1 MQPLM
6 MFLIPLMAI
15 FLVRIF
21 NAEKSVAIA
30 ALTLSLVSLGETVWR
45 LTMFDPGGGVQ
56 FLFDQFWVE
65 NMGISLK
72 TGVDG
77 ISMLMILLTNAL
89 LPLIIFSS
97 FDRQIPDYK
106 NFYSLIFLMQFALLG
121 VFTAL
126 DGFLFYVFWELALIP
141 IWFIAL
147 LWGGAGRIR
156 ITLKFFI
163 YTLSGSLIMLMGL
176 IYLYLQTPG
185 THSFDIDSFYAMSL
199 TPGEQSWLFWA
210 FFLAFA
216 IKIPI
221 FPLHTWQPDTYTIA
235 PTQGTMLLSGI
246 MLKMGLY
253 GIIRWMLPVIPQG
266 VEDFKWIA
274 IGLSVIGIVYASMMA
289 LAQSDFKRLAAY
301 SSMAHV
307 GLIAAGIFT
316 MNGMSLNG
324 GVYQMLSHGVNAVG
338 LFFIADIIQK
348 RYSDAS
354 MKDLGGIAH
363 ISNPFAIG
371 FMIVLLGSVA
381 LPLTNGFVGEFML
394 LNGIY
399 QYGAWTAAFAGLTV
413 IFGAVYMLRA
423 YRAIMLGE
431 ATQASANFTPLST
444 NEKILLI
451 ILSLLIITMGVY
463 PTPLLEIAEPAIQQV
478 LSRGG
483 VN

>member
-1 MQPLM
+1 MQPLL
-6 MFLIPLMAI
+6 MFLIPMMAV
-15 FLVRIF
+15 FLVRF
-21 NAEKSVAIA
+21 FSGKKSVAMA
-30 ALTLSLVSLGETVWR
+30 ALALSLISLGETVWR
-45 LTMFDPGGGVQ
+45 LTLFVPEGGVQ
-56 FLFDQFWVE
+56 FLFDQYWVE
-65 NMGISLK
+65 SMGISFK
-72 TGVDG
+72 TGTDG

-89 LPLIIFSS
+89 VPLIIYSS
-97 FDRQIPDYK
+97 FDREIPDYK
-106 NFYSLIFLMQFALLG
+106 NFFSLIFLMQFALLG

-126 DGFLFYVFWELALIP
+126 DGFLFYIFWELALIP

-147 LWGGAGRIR
+147 LWGGADRIR

-163 YTLSGSLIMLMGL
+163 YTLSGSLIMLIGL

-185 THSFDIDSFYAMSL
+185 THSFDIDSFYALTL
-199 TPGEQSWLFWA
+199 TPAEQSWLFWA

-221 FPLHTWQPDTYTIA
+221 FPFHTWQPDTYTIA

-289 LAQSDFKRLAAY
+289 LAQKDFKRMIAY

-316 MNGMSLNG
+316 MNSMSLSG

-338 LFFIADIIQK
+338 LFFIADILQK
-348 RYSDAS
+348 RFHDAE
-354 MKDLGGIAH
+354 MNNLGGIAH
-363 ISNPFAIG
+363 VSNPFAIG
-371 FMIVLLGSVA
+371 FMIILLGSVA

-394 LNGIY
+394 LNGLY

-413 IFGAVYMLRA
+413 ILGAVYMLRA
-423 YRAIMLGE
+423 YKAVMLGE
-431 ATQASANFTPLST
+431 ATQASANFTPISS

-451 ILSLLIITMGVY
+451 ILSLLIIVMGVY
-463 PTPLLEIAEPAIQQV
+463 PTPLLELAEPAIQQV